1 MTVFV
6 TGGSGLVGSH
16 VVQQLAK
23 RGARV
28 RALVRDDPGARLVAD
43 LGAEPVHGSVEDPES
58 WALASGASA
67 IVHAAAHVVKAADWA
82 EYERVNVQGTRLAAD
97 AAAELG
103 ARLVHISS
111 VAVYGRSPANSS
123 GVKTAEDAPFGPIAE
138 TDFYA
143 RSKRMAE
150 EVLWRRVEERGISA
164 VALRPC
170 VLYGERERIFI
181 RRLLRLLRF
190 GLIPLTGP
198 GENRLA
204 VVYAG
209 NVADAVCRAIER
221 PDVQG
226 PFNVT
231 NDGTI
236 TQREFFEIAAKALG
250 KRVRFVRVPPAMM
263 TGATRLVSQTLRIL
277 RPGKYGGIGSS
288 GGRFMAREN
297 PYTSER
303 ATSELGWDPP
313 FDARE
318 AWERSVKWAV
328 EQLGG

>member
-16 VVQQLAK
+16 VIEQLAR
-23 RGARV
+23 RGVPTRAMV
-28 RALVRDDPGARLVAD
+28 RSDAGARLVSE
-43 LGAEPVHGSVEDPES
+43 LGAEPVRGGVEDPES
-58 WALASGASA
+58 WGLASGASA
-67 IVHAAAHVVKAADWA
+67 IVHAAAHVVKAADWT
-82 EYERVNVQGTRLAAD
+82 EYDRVNVQGTGLAAD

-103 ARLVHISS
+103 ARLVHVSS
-111 VAVYGRSPANSS
+111 VAVYGRSPASSS
-123 GVKTAEDAPFGPIAE
+123 GVEAAEDSLFGPIAE

-150 EVLWRRVEERGISA
+150 EVLWQRVEERGISA

-170 VLYGERERIFI
+170 VIYGERERIFI
-181 RRLLRLLRF
+181 RRLIRLLRL
-190 GLIPLTGP
+190 GVVPLTGP
-198 GENRLA
+198 GDNRLA

-221 PDVQG
+221 RDVQG

-250 KRVRFVRVPPAMM
+250 KRIRFVRVPPSMV

-277 RPGKYGGIGSS
+277 RPGKYGGIGGS
-288 GGRFMAREN
+288 GGRFMARDN
-297 PYTSER
+297 PYTSRR
-303 ATSELGWDPP
+303 AVTELGWDPP

-318 AWERSVKWAV
+318 AWERSMRWAV
-328 EQLGG
+328 ERLGS